1 MPILIE
7 HITQVVVAIFILVL
21 LANGVLVGI
30 AVARRQRRE
39 RYFNRIDTLRHEY
52 SPIIQGV
59 VNGSLEYEKG
69 LAALGGITGLDRE
82 FVLEQLCLEIPSG
95 PRQVPTLRKLCE
107 DLGLVKTWQRH
118 LAGEFDVA
126 TLRMALARP
135 EGLIQRVSRLS
146 FLRQAK
152 CAENLGVIRHQPSWQ
167 HLIKALRGTHQD
179 VQSAALRALA
189 AIAEPAS
196 FPALVE
202 TLHEVILKP
211 ELPLS
216 LRSVKTALVN
226 FPLFQAVG
234 LMGSLENSHPRIR
247 FLATDIIREMVDRDA
262 AAFEDFVLEPSNFA
276 PELIDLFLTR
286 MCFDESADVR
296 ARSASVIAY
305 LEDPRVVPVLLTLL
319 EDPLWFVRL
328 HTVRA
333 LSARKY
339 QPQAP
344 QIALRLTDENW
355 MVREAAAKALLA
367 FGQLGLNHL
376 YEHFLGTQDRYSR
389 EQIADAMQRG
399 GLIPDLL
406 NDYGNAPDG
415 REGKV
420 IEQLARMGK
429 TSYLLTVLVR
439 SPDRILRKKFL
450 QQFGNDQDPQIKS
463 WVWDVA
469 HRETDDE
476 LRGMARA
483 NLEPTAPQG
492 DA

>member
-1 MPILIE
+1 MPFLIE
-7 HITQVVVAIFILVL
+7 HITEVVVAILILVL

-39 RYFNRIDTLRHEY
+39 RYFQRIDALRREY
-52 SPIIQGV
+52 GRIIRDVVIGKMAYAQG
-59 VNGSLEYEKG
+59 LE
-69 LAALGGITGLDRE
+69 ALGRITGLDRE
-82 FVLEQLCLEIPSG
+82 FVLEQLCLEVQVV
-95 PRQVPTLRKLCE
+95 PRQVPILRKLCE

-152 CAENLGVIRHQPSWQ
+152 CAENLGLIRHQPSWPL
-167 HLIKALRGTHQD
+167 LIKALRGTHPD

-202 TLHEVILKP
+202 ALHEVVLKP
-211 ELPLS
+211 QLPLS
-216 LRSVKTALVN
+216 LRSVKTALIG
-226 FPLFQAVG
+226 FPLFQSTG
-234 LMGSLENSHPRIR
+234 LIASLDHTHPRIR
-247 FLATDIIREMVDRDA
+247 FLATDIIREMVERDA
-262 AAFEDFVLEPSNFA
+262 AAFEDFVLAPPSFPA
-276 PELIDLFLTR
+276 ELVDLFLTR
-286 MCFDESADVR
+286 LCFDENADVR
-296 ARSASVIAY
+296 ARSAAVISY

-339 QPQAP
+339 LPQAP
-344 QIALRLTDENW
+344 LVALRLTDENW
-355 MVREAAAKALLA
+355 MVREAAAKNLLG

-376 YEHFLGTQDRYSR
+376 YQHFLETQDRYSR
-389 EQIADAMQRG
+389 EQIVDAMQRG

-406 NDYGNAPDG
+406 NEYGSAIDG
-415 REGKV
+415 REGKM

-429 TSYLLTVLVR
+429 TSYLLTVLTR
-439 SPDRILRKKFL
+439 SQNRQLRKKFL
-450 QQFGNDQDPQIKS
+450 EQFGGDADPQIKA

-469 HRETDDE
+469 HRELDEE

-483 NLEPTAPQG
+483 RLGAAALEG
-492 DA
+492 DV

>member
-1 MPILIE
+1 MPVLIE
-7 HITQVVVAIFILVL
+7 HITEVVVAIFILVL

-39 RYFNRIDTLRHEY
+39 RYFHRIDTLRHEY

-59 VNGSLEYEKG
+59 VNGTLEYPKG

-82 FVLEQLCLEIPSG
+82 FVLEQLCLEVPAG
-95 PRQVPTLRKLCE
+95 LRQIPTLRKLCE
-107 DLGLVKTWQRH
+107 DLGLVKTWQKH
-118 LAGEFDVA
+118 LAGEFDAA

-135 EGLIQRVSRLS
+135 EGLIQRFSRLS
-146 FLRQAK
+146 FLRRAK
-152 CAENLGVIRHQPSWQ
+152 CAENLGAIRHQPSWQ
-167 HLIKALRGTHQD
+167 LLIKSLRGTHQD

-202 TLHEVILKP
+202 ALHEVVLKP
-211 ELPLS
+211 QLPLS
-216 LRSVKTALVN
+216 LRSVKTALIN
-226 FPLFQAVG
+226 FPLFQAAG
-234 LMGSLENSHPRIR
+234 LMGSLEHTHPRIR

-286 MCFDESADVR
+286 MSFDENADVR
-296 ARSASVIAY
+296 ARSASVISY
-305 LEDPRVVPVLLTLL
+305 VDDPRVVPVLLTLL
-319 EDPLWFVRL
+319 EDPVWFVRL
-328 HTVRA
+328 HAVRA

-344 QIALRLTDENW
+344 QVALRLTDENW
-355 MVREAAAKALLA
+355 MVREAAAKALLG
-367 FGQLGLNHL
+367 FGQLGMNYL
-376 YEHFLGTQDRYSR
+376 YDNLLGTQDRYSR
-389 EQIADAMQRG
+389 EQIVDAMQRG
-399 GLIPDLL
+399 GLIADLL
-406 NDYGNAPDG
+406 TDYGNAADG
-415 REGKV
+415 RESKV

-429 TSYLLTVLVR
+429 TSYLLTLLMR
-439 SPDRILRKKFL
+439 SSDRALRKKFL
-450 QQFGNDQDPQIKS
+450 NQFGSDQDPQIKA

-476 LRGMARA
+476 LRAMARA
-483 NLEPTAPQG
+483 NLGPTTPQG
-492 DA
+492 DV

>member
-1 MPILIE
+1 MPVLIE
-7 HITQVVVAIFILVL
+7 HITEVVVAVFILVL

-39 RYFNRIDTLRHEY
+39 RYFHRIDTLRHEY

-59 VNGSLEYEKG
+59 VSGSVEYQKG

-82 FVLEQLCLEIPSG
+82 FVLEQLCLEIPLG
-95 PRQVPTLRKLCE
+95 TRQVPLMRKLCE

-126 TLRMALARP
+126 TLRLALARP
-135 EGLIQRVSRLS
+135 EGLIQRVGRLS

-152 CAENLGVIRHQPSWQ
+152 CAENLGAIRHQPSWQ
-167 HLIKALRGTHQD
+167 LLIKALQGTHRD

-202 TLHEVILKP
+202 VLHEVILKP
-211 ELPLS
+211 ESPLS

-234 LMGSLENSHPRIR
+234 LMASLEHANSRIR
-247 FLATDIIREMVDRDA
+247 FLATDIIREMVERDA
-262 AAFEDFVLEPSNFA
+262 VAFQDFVLEPSNFA
-276 PELIDLFLTR
+276 PELIDLFVTR
-286 MCFDESADVR
+286 MCFDENADVR
-296 ARSASVIAY
+296 ARSASVISY

-319 EDPLWFVRL
+319 EDPVWFVRL
-328 HTVRA
+328 RTVRA

-339 QPQAP
+339 LPQAP
-344 QIALRLTDENW
+344 QIATRLTDENW
-355 MVREAAAKALLA
+355 MVREAAGKALLS
-367 FGQLGLNHL
+367 FGQLGRNHL
-376 YEHFLGTQDRYSR
+376 YAHFLGTQDRYSR
-389 EQIADAMQRG
+389 EQIVDAMQRG

-406 NDYGNAPDG
+406 NEYGNSSDG

-420 IEQLARMGK
+420 LAQLAQMGK
-429 TSYLLTVLVR
+429 TSYLKTILER
-439 SPDRILRKKFL
+439 SPDRNLRKKFL
-450 QQFGNDQDPQIKS
+450 EQFGRNQDPQIKA

-469 HRETDDE
+469 HREADEE
-476 LRGMARA
+476 LRGLARESIA
-483 NLEPTAPQG
+483 ATTPQG